1 MKASELREKSI
12 GELEQQAKDLKQE
25 FFNLRFQHRT
35 GQLENTSALPKIK
48 KNIARVLTVLN
59 EQKRSRV

>member
-1 MKASELREKSI
+1 MIRAKELRDNSVE
-12 GELEQQAKDLKQE
+12 ELAQKAKDLKQE

-35 GQLENTSALPKIK
+35 GQLENTAALPKIK

-59 EQKRSRV
+59 EQKNK

>member
-1 MKASELREKSI
+1 MIKAAKLREKNI
-12 GELEQQAKDLKQE
+12 DELEKQAKDLKQE

-35 GQLENTSALPKIK
+35 GRLENTAAIPKVK

-59 EQKRSRV
+59 ELKNK